1 MRILAVED
9 EKELAI
15 LLRDNLA
22 QRGFAADIAGSVA
35 EAEAC
40 LEVAPY
46 DVMLLDRRLPDE
58 DGLTLLRRLR
68 DADVGIGVIV
78 VTARDAIEDRVE
90 GLNMGADDY
99 IVKPF
104 AIEELIARINAILR
118 RPGGSLGRDLR
129 VGDVAYNIATREV
142 RVGEMPVVLPRRE
155 LATLELLMR
164 SAGRVVTR
172 DKLLDGLYGFEEE
185 PNSNAVDASVSRL
198 RRHFRDAGSSARIA
212 VIRGVGYMIA
222 DEPS

>member
-104 AIEELIARINAILR
+104 AIEELIARVNAILR

-142 RVGEMPVVLPRRE
+142 RVAEMPVVLPRRE

-185 PNSNAVDASVSRL
+185 PNSNAVERQHLPIAPPFSR
-198 RRHFRDAGSSARIA
+198 RRQLGAHRRYPRRRLHD
-212 VIRGVGYMIA
+212 RG
-222 DEPS
+222 